1 MEAFVIIGKWSLS
14 YKSEHVSLLQLH
26 AMLELLNDRFIV
38 LKEPFAILRSIRR
51 FSMIF
56 PLKFVFS
63 HPQRVESLL
72 KSPTRMKGLGN
83 FLIKLL
89 SSLSLTG

>member
-1 MEAFVIIGKWSLS
+1 M
-14 YKSEHVSLLQLH
+14 
-26 AMLELLNDRFIV
+26 
-38 LKEPFAILRSIRR
+38 LKEPFAILKCVGLSSFKRAISWSIRR

-56 PLKFVFS
+56 PLEFVFP
-63 HPQRVESLL
+63 HPQRVEWLL

-83 FLIKLL
+83 IFIKLL